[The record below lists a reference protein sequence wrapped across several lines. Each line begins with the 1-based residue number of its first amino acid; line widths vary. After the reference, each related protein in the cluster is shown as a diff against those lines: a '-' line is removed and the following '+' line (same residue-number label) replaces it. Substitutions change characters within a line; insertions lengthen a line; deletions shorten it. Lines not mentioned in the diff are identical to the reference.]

1 MAVGIDRALADTGVG
16 AANAAVHDVRG
27 GSVRW
32 LVLLLVLAAGW
43 GALFSYSVV
52 FLAEDLPLRPV
63 SPRPGIGSAPEDTST
78 FELPPELMRT
88 SGTAVQRRPEARA
101 PEAVERPASRLMLAE
116 ASTAAAAPEAAPIR
130 TAAIPAAAPLD
141 RFDYIGTW
149 GPTEAACGMRSRRRG
164 YLPARI
170 TADGARAGRTFC
182 SFHDRTRSGN
192 AWVMAADCNDR
203 GRRWTSQVRL
213 LVEGDRLTWSS
224 AKGSSSYLRCPRRA
238 G

>member
-130 TAAIPAAAPLD
+130 TAAIPAAAPSIGSTISAPGD
-141 RFDYIGTW
+141 RPKLPAGCAPGD
-149 GPTEAACGMRSRRRG
+149 AATCPRGSRRTVPG
-164 YLPARI
+164 P
-170 TADGARAGRTFC
+170 GARSAASTIEPEAGTP
-182 SFHDRTRSGN
+182 G
-192 AWVMAADCNDR
+192 
-203 GRRWTSQVRL
+203 
-213 LVEGDRLTWSS
+213 
-224 AKGSSSYLRCPRRA
+224 
-238 G
+238 